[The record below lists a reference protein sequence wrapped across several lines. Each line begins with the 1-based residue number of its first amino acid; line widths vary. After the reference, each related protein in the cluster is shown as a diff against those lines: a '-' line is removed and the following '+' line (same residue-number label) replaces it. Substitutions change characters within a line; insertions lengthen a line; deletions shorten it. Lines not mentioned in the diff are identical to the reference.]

1 MLYGLYE
8 QELAPSDYF
17 ILQKYTDTWSVR
29 YKDIGRVIH
38 SYKQMIKCQ
47 NDQWKCTTS
56 NNWPRNDAR
65 AISWYREIVPHDI
78 AK

>member
-1 MLYGLYE
+1 MYWISTVLSCCSTLYNTKMLYGLYE

-47 NDQWKCTTS
+47 NDQ
-56 NNWPRNDAR
+56 
-65 AISWYREIVPHDI
+65 
-78 AK
+78 